1 MSLEIELVFKYI
13 IERLINKRI
22 YDRKAEERKTR
33 MKSPGKSIFLVNNS
47 FVHLLDE
54 SIFKLLF
61 LRLEVIE
68 ILMFKELKVSPKV
81 N

>member
-13 IERLINKRI
+13 IERLTNGRI
-22 YDRKAEERKTR
+22 HNRKVEKRKTT
-33 MKSPGKSIFLVNNS
+33 MKSPKKSIFLVNNS
-47 FVHLLDE
+47 FVYTLNE
-54 SIFKLLF
+54 SIFKSLF
-61 LRLEVIE
+61 LRLEVVE